1 MSGPDEPETVIAT
14 WFGAYRYRGTQPVAA
29 YPVPHDAAA
38 VVERRRL
45 RRDGRLTPEEEQLL
59 AEAAGQRLRSRDR
72 RFAARGVEFRA
83 DGPDPRVPLPP
94 GWAPTE
100 LRDSLLAS
108 GAEDLRAS
116 WDPSIHVEEAVRA
129 LADLDRALNLVAE
142 RLGSWAGR
150 EALGSAP
157 QDGELTVPLAQAIE
171 RGQWTPQ
178 ESLPGPDPALS
189 EARRSLA
196 HVFLEM
202 RATRSALEA
211 SVERALPVRAANLSH
226 LLGPNLA
233 ARLISQARG
242 LDRLAR
248 MPASTVQVLG
258 AEHAFFEHLRGR
270 APPPRHGLLFQHP
283 TIQSAPRRQRGK
295 LARALAGKAA
305 IAARLDLAGTALD
318 PTLKAQYE
326 RRTADVRAQAAREKA
341 GGKRRLRA
349 PLDRAT
355 EDR

>member
-1 MSGPDEPETVIAT
+1 MSPRPEAETVVAT
-14 WFGAYRYRGTQPVAA
+14 WFGAYRFRGSQLVAA
-29 YPVPHDAAA
+29 YPVPHEAAA
-38 VVERRRL
+38 IADRRRI
-45 RRDGRLTPEEEQLL
+45 RHEGRLTPEEEQLL
-59 AEAAGQRLRSRDR
+59 SEAAGRDLRSRDR
-72 RFAARGVEFRA
+72 RFASRGVRF
-83 DGPDPRVPLPP
+83 DGDPQAWTLPLPP
-94 GWAPTE
+94 GWAPSE

-108 GAEDLRAS
+108 AAEDLIAS

-150 EALGSAP
+150 DSLGREP
-157 QDGELTVPLAQAIE
+157 EGQDRSVPLAQAID
-171 RGQWTPQ
+171 RGDWANS
-178 ESLPGPDPALS
+178 EALPGPDPALA

-202 RATRSALEA
+202 RATRAALEA

-226 LLGPNLA
+226 LLGPTLA
-233 ARLISQARG
+233 ALLISHARG

-258 AEHAFFEHLRGR
+258 AERAFFEHLRGR

-283 TIQSAPRRQRGK
+283 TIQSTPRRQRGK

-305 IAARLDLAGTALD
+305 IAARLDLAGTPLNV
-318 PTLKAQYE
+318 TLKEQYD
-326 RRTADVRAQAAREKA
+326 RRAAEIRAQAARERA
-341 GGKRRLRA
+341 GGKRRLRP
-349 PLDRAT
+349 PLDRAP
-355 EDR
+355 EHG